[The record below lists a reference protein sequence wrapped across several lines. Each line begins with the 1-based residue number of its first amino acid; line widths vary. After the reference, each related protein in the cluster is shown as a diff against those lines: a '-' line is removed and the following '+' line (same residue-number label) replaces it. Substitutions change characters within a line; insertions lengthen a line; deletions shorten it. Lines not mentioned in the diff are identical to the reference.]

1 MESIND
7 YIPQSPDHNAERL
20 QKLKELFPDLFTV
33 EGKIDEKELQKLVNP
48 ENIHETE
55 RYEFRWFG
63 KSQAKRNA
71 FTPTNA
77 TFIFDENRSVNPE
90 NTENII
96 IEGDNLDSLKLLSN
110 AYREKIKCIYIDPP
124 YNTGKDFVYS
134 DNFTQDK
141 KAYWEDAGIVENGVK
156 IDTNTETDGRFHS
169 NWLNMMYS
177 RLLIARQL
185 LREDGVIF
193 ISIDDNEVHHLRKLC
208 DEVFGENNF
217 LVCLPTVMNLKGNN
231 DQFGFAGTHEYT
243 IVYLKNIECGTIGEF
258 NIDEE
263 ELEIWEEDEYGL
275 YKQGANLKAT
285 GTNAPREKRPNLFFP
300 LYIKNNEVSL
310 QKLEGYTEVFPI
322 TNNQEMS
329 WRWSKNKFIEEMHNL
344 IINSN
349 NQEFSIYKKQRPE
362 LGDLPTKKPKSIF
375 YKPSYS
381 SGNGTQELKQF
392 FSERFFSNPKPKE
405 LIKDFLILGSQ
416 SNDIILD
423 FFAGSGTTGQ
433 AVMELNK
440 EDGGNRKFILI
451 QLPEQTD
458 ENSEA
463 YKNGYKKI
471 SDITIER
478 NKRVIEKIVNEEK
491 EKYPDLFTEENQTNI
506 GEGLGFKVFKLSKS
520 NFPRVEFAPNPEKTD
535 EENVEDLKK
544 YISEKESQLV
554 NAFNREELLTE
565 ILVKRG
571 FNLNYKTIPQPQ
583 FTKNDILLATD
594 GNKEAF
600 ITLDVVIA
608 EETVNYFKENI
619 SLKFICLERALDTT
633 KKFNLKHYLGEMFDA
648 F

>member
-1 MESIND
+1 M
-7 YIPQSPDHNAERL
+7 
-20 QKLKELFPDLFTV
+20 
-33 EGKIDEKELQKLVNP
+33 
-48 ENIHETE
+48 
-55 RYEFRWFG
+55 
-63 KSQAKRNA
+63 
-71 FTPTNA
+71 
-77 TFIFDENRSVNPE
+77 
-90 NTENII
+90 
-96 IEGDNLDSLKLLSN
+96 
-110 AYREKIKCIYIDPP
+110 
-124 YNTGKDFVYS
+124 
-134 DNFTQDK
+134 
-141 KAYWEDAGIVENGVK
+141 
-156 IDTNTETDGRFHS
+156 
-169 NWLNMMYS
+169 
-177 RLLIARQL
+177 
-185 LREDGVIF
+185 
-193 ISIDDNEVHHLRKLC
+193 
-208 DEVFGENNF
+208 
-217 LVCLPTVMNLKGNN
+217 
-231 DQFGFAGTHEYT
+231 
-243 IVYLKNIECGTIGEF
+243 
-258 NIDEE
+258 
-263 ELEIWEEDEYGL
+263 